1 MHASDGRTARPGPVL
16 RHPRSS
22 WARRGRAFAVALAVV
37 VLAGACASPSSPV
50 ATGAVTTTTAATAA
64 TAAAASGAGT
74 PPGVATAPAS
84 TAAADFPPP
93 GGTTAPASPS
103 RGAAVA
109 SAVPTPRAGGPVTG
123 TSGVPAFAHV
133 YVIVMENHG
142 LSGILGNG
150 AAPYLNSLIARY
162 GLATDYRAVA
172 HPSEPNYLALFSG
185 STQGVSDDGVH
196 NIAAVTIADQLDA
209 AGRTWRVFAQNV
221 PPGCFQ
227 GYSARGGPDGPGTYA
242 RKHEPAISFTDISG
256 NPARCAN
263 ITDFARFDPASA
275 DYELII
281 PNMCNDMHD
290 CGVAQGDRF
299 LAGFVPRILDSAAWQ
314 RGGVLFITWD
324 EGSGSEPVATLVIAP
339 GVPAGFRSSVPH
351 DHYSLL
357 RTIEDAWGLPC
368 LAHACSANAMA
379 EFFPAASAP

>member
-1 MHASDGRTARPGPVL
+1 
-16 RHPRSS
+16 
-22 WARRGRAFAVALAVV
+22 
-37 VLAGACASPSSPV
+37 
-50 ATGAVTTTTAATAA
+50 
-64 TAAAASGAGT
+64 
-74 PPGVATAPAS
+74 
-84 TAAADFPPP
+84 
-93 GGTTAPASPS
+93 
-103 RGAAVA
+103 
-109 SAVPTPRAGGPVTG
+109 
-123 TSGVPAFAHV
+123 
-133 YVIVMENHG
+133 MENHG

-196 NIAAVTIADQLDA
+196 NIAAGTIADQLDA

-221 PPGCFQ
+221 PPDCFR
-227 GYSARGGPDGPGTYA
+227 GYSAGGGPDGPGTYA
-242 RKHEPAISFTDISG
+242 RKHEPAISFTGVSG
-256 NPARCAN
+256 NAARCAN
-263 ITDFARFDPASA
+263 ITDFAHFDPASA

-299 LAGFVPRILDSAAWQ
+299 LTGFVPRILDSAAWTQ
-314 RGGVLFITWD
+314 GGVLFITWD

-368 LAHACSANAMA
+368 LANACRANAMA
-379 EFFPAASAP
+379 EFFGTAATP

>member
-1 MHASDGRTARPGPVL
+1 M
-16 RHPRSS
+16 
-22 WARRGRAFAVALAVV
+22 ALAVV
-37 VLAGACASPSSPV
+37 ALVGACASPSSPV
-50 ATGAVTTTTAATAA
+50 ATGAAATTAG
-64 TAAAASGAGT
+64 AAAPAAPGAGT
-74 PPGVATAPAS
+74 LPGVATAPAS
-84 TAAADFPPP
+84 NAAATLPPP
-93 GGTTAPASPS
+93 GGTTAPASPL
-103 RGAAVA
+103 RGVA
-109 SAVPTPRAGGPVTG
+109 LASGVPTPKARGLATS
-123 TSGVPAFAHV
+123 TSGVPAFTHV
-133 YVIVMENHG
+133 YLIVMENHG

-185 STQGVSDDGVH
+185 STQGVTDDGVH
-196 NIAAVTIADQLDA
+196 NIATVTIADQLGA

-221 PPGCFQ
+221 PPDCFQ
-227 GYSARGGPDGPGTYA
+227 GYSAGGGPDGPGTYA
-242 RKHEPAISFTDISG
+242 RKHEPAISFTGISG
-256 NPARCAN
+256 NAARCAN
-263 ITDFARFDPASA
+263 ITDFAHFDPASA

-299 LAGFVPRILDSAAWQ
+299 LAGFVPRIVDSAAWQ

-339 GVPAGFRSSVPH
+339 GVPAGFRSNVPH

-379 EFFPAASAP
+379 EFFPAAAGP

>member
-1 MHASDGRTARPGPVL
+1 M
-16 RHPRSS
+16 
-22 WARRGRAFAVALAVV
+22 VALI
-37 VLAGACASPSSPV
+37 GACASPSRPASP
-50 ATGAVTTTTAATAA
+50 GAATTAGAA
-64 TAAAASGAGT
+64 TPAAPGAST
-74 PPGVATAPAS
+74 LPGVATAPAS
-84 TAAADFPPP
+84 VAAATLPP
-93 GGTTAPASPS
+93 GGTTAPASPP
-103 RGAAVA
+103 RGALA
-109 SAVPTPRAGGPVTG
+109 SAVPTPRVGEPATG

-133 YVIVMENHG
+133 HLIVMENHG

-185 STQGVSDDGVH
+185 STQGVTDDGVH
-196 NIAAVTIADQLDA
+196 NIAAGNLADQLDA

-227 GYSARGGPDGPGTYA
+227 GYSASGGPDGPGTYA
-242 RKHEPAISFTDISG
+242 RKHEPAISFTSISG
-256 NPARCAN
+256 NAARCAN
-263 ITDFARFDPASA
+263 ITDFAHFDPASA

-379 EFFPAASAP
+379 EFFRSAAAP